1 MDESLRSGEREPNQV
16 AGYND
21 TSFGNSAER
30 RDEPPEIAGVGSG
43 GSASTRITY
52 TLRFT
57 GWPSLTQIVA
67 VAVATAVYIVL
78 SWLAI
83 VTLPSVAAGVSLI
96 FLAIGFGVAFALWF
110 GGWAFVIGYLG
121 NFVGAGLLS
130 GFPLLVAL
138 PFGAADIIQL
148 GLPMLL
154 YRLLARRFGVSP
166 IGKDVY
172 TVRGFIFFL
181 LCAVLPNNIIGG
193 LYGNFI
199 LVAFGINQPNLFLT
213 GWFTWVLSNVVVTIV
228 IGSVLLA
235 TLGPIV
241 ERFGLTI
248 RDALR

>member
-1 MDESLRSGEREPNQV
+1 MDDSLRQSEAQREQTT
-16 AGYND
+16 AYND
-21 TSFGNSAER
+21 TVIGSDAER
-30 RDEPPEIAGVGSG
+30 RDEPPEIAGVGTG
-43 GSASTRITY
+43 VGASTRISY
-52 TLRFT
+52 SLRFT

-67 VAVATAVYIVL
+67 VAVATAVYTVL

-83 VTLPSVAAGVSLI
+83 VTLPAAAAGVSLV

-110 GGWAFVIGYLG
+110 GGWAFVIGYIG

-130 GFPLLVAL
+130 GLPLLVAL

-181 LCAVLPNNIIGG
+181 LCAVLPNNILGG

-199 LVAFGINQPNLFLT
+199 LVALGINQPNIFLVS
-213 GWFTWVLSNVVVTIV
+213 WFTWVLSNVVVTIV